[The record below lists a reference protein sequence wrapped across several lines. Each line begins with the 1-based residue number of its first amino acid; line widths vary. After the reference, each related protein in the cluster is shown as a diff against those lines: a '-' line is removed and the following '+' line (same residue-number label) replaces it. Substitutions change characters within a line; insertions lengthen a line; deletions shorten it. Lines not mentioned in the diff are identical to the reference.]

1 MYPIVQDLGVLESE
15 SSLAGVCVHN
25 FLMTK
30 KELELKPSE
39 LPTLAKNS
47 VFPIKMLPRKNVLG
61 LLDKEISCSVWKVHG
76 AIFSGAR
83 NNVTK
88 FAVRPLSQPIYI

>member
-1 MYPIVQDLGVLESE
+1 MCSKVTGLARRSLALGWYLLPGATDGCGRVPQMYPIVQDLGVLESE

-39 LPTLAKNS
+39 LPTLACA
-47 VFPIKMLPRKNVLG
+47 
-61 LLDKEISCSVWKVHG
+61 E
-76 AIFSGAR
+76 
-83 NNVTK
+83 TK
-88 FAVRPLSQPIYI
+88 